1 MQVNFI
7 SRILFIF
14 SSIEYLATDLSHDL
28 ILREL
33 QEKKDNGFNKKKPP
47 TKNPTANVSHGHTLN
62 KKRKREKKIFRKIKI
77 TPLSLIK
84 GKMITIIDDYNYCH
98 LITRRRRRRCPFGSP
113 LSERAVAAVEDLAW
127 IPRLLSIK
135 TTRAADQCVCE
146 CVFV

>member
-33 QEKKDNGFNKKKPP
+33 QKKTTVSIKKKPRQKTRP
-47 TKNPTANVSHGHTLN
+47 LMCRTVTHST
-62 KKRKREKKIFRKIKI
+62 KREKEREKIFRKIKI

-98 LITRRRRRRCPFGSP
+98 LITRRRRRRCPFGNP
-113 LSERAVAAVEDLAW
+113 LSERAVVAVEDLAW